1 MLPLRNRNFSW
12 SRGKIR
18 PTSQA
23 FLGVNI
29 PAVSRCVCALLEG
42 VWIPRNRLSLPGVF
56 TIGKI
61 SWEECSVD
69 ALLLFFLFLFLVF
82 FFVCVCS
89 SVFFFAN
96 KYHRY
101 SAHCD
106 LYKRCMAEIESDV
119 PISCTQTIHWI
130 SLKIQKEITEL
141 WALQFHWSIYQNS
154 SSSAS
159 AQCFSSAVQPTNQH
173 QVV

>member
-1 MLPLRNRNFSW
+1 MCLCS
-12 SRGKIR
+12 SRGCLNTQEQTVFAWSIYYWENKLGRMFSGCIA
-18 PTSQA
+18 S
-23 FLGVNI
+23 FL
-29 PAVSRCVCALLEG
+29 
-42 VWIPRNRLSLPGVF
+42 
-56 TIGKI
+56 
-61 SWEECSVD
+61 
-69 ALLLFFLFLFLVF
+69 LVF
-82 FFVCVCS
+82 ISCFFFCVCVCS
-89 SVFFFAN
+89 SVFFFFAN